1 MFHSNTIIMKTKHI
15 KLVALATTIIL
26 GTTACKKFTD
36 LSPISEAT
44 TANAYKTAQDA
55 EAALVGTYETF
66 RSQQYYIWDN
76 TIMSDV
82 VSDNYYAGGDDV
94 NIIAI
99 DKLNF
104 SPTNPRFLTT
114 WSSLYNAI
122 LKANLVIEK
131 VALIQD
137 PKLDIN
143 NRRNQIIGEALFLR
157 AYHYYQLVTLFGG
170 VPIITA
176 PVTSTQPEATNVPR
190 ATEEQTYGQIIKD
203 LEQALPLVPDTY
215 PGDASISKAR
225 ATKGAVNSLLAKAY
239 AQKPTKDYNKV
250 LQYCNAVITSP
261 AGYVLVP
268 NYDFLFDGA
277 HYNNS
282 ESIMEAQFTG
292 TTGGNGNY
300 GPSLLLPP
308 SITIDTWR
316 KFVVPS
322 KDLVAAFD
330 AAGDNVR
337 KNATVKF
344 ESAPWVDEYWNNTI
358 NSSIPFAWKWRNKS
372 GWDNSTS
379 RQYMFRL
386 ADIILLK
393 AEAMNELGQPIADV
407 RTVLQEVRGRVG
419 LGPVAAANQ
428 AAMRTAILNERRLEL
443 AQEAQRWN
451 DLKRFGVAVQ
461 TMNNLNEIDLRTN
474 TKTNYNA
481 TTAKLLYPIP
491 QQELDRNKSLTPNP
505 L

>member
-1 MFHSNTIIMKTKHI
+1 MFHSNLMMMNTKNT
-15 KLVALATTIIL
+15 KFVALATVIIL
-26 GTTACKKFTD
+26 GATACKKFTD

-76 TIMSDV
+76 TVMSDV

-104 SPTNPRFLTT
+104 SATNPRFLST

-122 LKANLVIEK
+122 LKANLVIDK
-131 VALIQD
+131 APGIVD
-137 PKLDIN
+137 PKLDIA
-143 NRRNQIIGEALFLR
+143 NRRSQIIGEALFLR
-157 AYHYYQLVTLFGG
+157 AYHYYQLASLFGG
-170 VPIITA
+170 VPLITA
-176 PVTSTQPEATNVPR
+176 PVTSTQPEATNVAR
-190 ATEEQTYGQIIKD
+190 ATEEQTFAQIIKD
-203 LEQALPLVPDTY
+203 LETALPLVPDTY
-215 PGDASISKAR
+215 TGDASISKAR
-225 ATKGAVNSLLAKAY
+225 ATKGAVNALLAKAY
-239 AQKPTKDYNKV
+239 AQKPTKDYTKV
-250 LQYCNAVITSP
+250 LQYCNAVISSP
-261 AGYVLVP
+261 AQYTLLT

-277 HYNNS
+277 HYNNA
-282 ESIMEAQFTG
+282 ESIMEGQFTG

-322 KDLVAAFD
+322 KDLVSAFT

-337 KNATVKF
+337 RNATIKM
-344 ESAPWVDEYWNNTI
+344 ENAPWVDEYWNNTI
-358 NSSIPFAWKWRNKS
+358 NSSIPFAFKWRNKS

-379 RQYMFRL
+379 RQYMLRL

-407 RTVLQEVRGRVG
+407 RATVQLVRARVG
-419 LGPVAAANQ
+419 LAPVTAADQ
-428 AAMRTAILNERRLEL
+428 GAMRTAILNERRLEL
-443 AQEAQRWN
+443 AQESQRWN
-451 DLKRFGVAVQ
+451 DLKRYGVAVQ

-474 TKTNYNA
+474 TKTTYNA
-481 TTAKLLYPIP
+481 TAAKLLYPIP
-491 QQELDRNKSLTPNP
+491 QQELDRNKNLVQNP